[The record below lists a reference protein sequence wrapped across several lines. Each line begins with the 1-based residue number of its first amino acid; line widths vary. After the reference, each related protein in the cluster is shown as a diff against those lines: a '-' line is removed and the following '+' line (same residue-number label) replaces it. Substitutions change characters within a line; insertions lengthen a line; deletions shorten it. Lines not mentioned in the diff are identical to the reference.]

1 MIWFAGVAPPILPPQ
16 MQHGGECW
24 LTVKSGCLMEPHF
37 RWQVFW
43 EEQLRRPLCRSYKW
57 HCDQRCSWCLCFP
70 IKGWKIIISLLH
82 NDIIRFIFDKIW
94 IKTSSFFSHQV
105 KDLVAEEKNSESLV
119 SVRNE
124 GRPKEDI
131 EEENLPKTKAG
142 DSKQKSKGQ
151 EMDKIV
157 DLPRK
162 QQHPSLI
169 SKLCLGGSHERC
181 INDKEEGCG
190 ALEHLSSQHD
200 SYVKCVHHCVE
211 HCKTKI

>member
-1 MIWFAGVAPPILPPQ
+1 MWSPFLLLAFVFSALVGAAPKEVFIGPEKLIEEESAATTCQTAILRCCTPNTPTTDATWRCFEKNSCGGLFVVHTNDTVTNVAL
-16 MQHGGECW
+16 GACAF
-24 LTVKSGCLMEPHF
+24 LSK
-37 RWQVFW
+37 
-43 EEQLRRPLCRSYKW
+43 
-57 HCDQRCSWCLCFP
+57 
-70 IKGWKIIISLLH
+70 
-82 NDIIRFIFDKIW
+82 
-94 IKTSSFFSHQV
+94 V

-124 GRPKEDI
+124 GRPKENID
-131 EEENLPKTKAG
+131 EENLPKTKAG

-211 HCKTKI
+211 HCKRKI

>member
-1 MIWFAGVAPPILPPQ
+1 MTNIALGACAFLSKVGKDHLV
-16 MQHGGECW
+16 
-24 LTVKSGCLMEPHF
+24 
-37 RWQVFW
+37 
-43 EEQLRRPLCRSYKW
+43 
-57 HCDQRCSWCLCFP
+57 CFTKYDLNQDEVP
-70 IKGWKIIISLLH
+70 
-82 NDIIRFIFDKIW
+82 
-94 IKTSSFFSHQV
+94 FSHQV

-142 DSKQKSKGQ
+142 DSKQKNLSKGQ

-157 DLPRK
+157 DLPTK

-211 HCKTKI
+211 HC

>member
-1 MIWFAGVAPPILPPQ
+1 MDGGKLSAHLELVEGAEPEKMKKTNKHKAKHPSYEEFDIKWLECPNKYMFANLPLI
-16 MQHGGECW
+16 G
-24 LTVKSGCLMEPHF
+24 K
-37 RWQVFW
+37 
-43 EEQLRRPLCRSYKW
+43 
-57 HCDQRCSWCLCFP
+57 
-70 IKGWKIIISLLH
+70 LL
-82 NDIIRFIFDKIW
+82 
-94 IKTSSFFSHQV
+94 
-105 KDLVAEEKNSESLV
+105 
-119 SVRNE
+119 
-124 GRPKEDI
+124 ED
-131 EEENLPKTKAG
+131 EENLPKTKAE
-142 DSKQKSKGQ
+142 DSKQKNLSKGH

-211 HCKTKI
+211 HCKRKI